1 MPGVE
6 AQAVTTEGVARVEE
20 NRRLS
25 RNLLMP
31 ISDPFDTGSQ

>member
-6 AQAVTTEGVARVEE
+6 AQAVTTDGVAMVEE
-20 NRRLS
+20 NRRLG

-31 ISDPFDTGSQ
+31 ISVPFDAGSQ

>member
-6 AQAVTTEGVARVEE
+6 AQAATTESVATVEE
-20 NRRLS
+20 NIRLG

-31 ISDPFDTGSQ
+31 ISDPFDSGSQ